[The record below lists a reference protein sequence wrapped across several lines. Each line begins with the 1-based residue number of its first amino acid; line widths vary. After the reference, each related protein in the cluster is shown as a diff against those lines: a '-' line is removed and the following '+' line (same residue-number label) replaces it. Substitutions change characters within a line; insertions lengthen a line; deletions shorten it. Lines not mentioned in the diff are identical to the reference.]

1 MDKNNLIGLVLIF
14 ICLMAYMQLNRPTP
28 EQLAEQKRLQDS
40 IATAQQID
48 DGLTQKAEKGEF
60 SLENSTSNTNND
72 FQNTASLASLPDSL
86 RQIELGKKFGAFAA
100 AGYGTEQEEV
110 LENEFLKVTFT
121 NKGGK
126 IKSVELKK
134 YFKLLAD
141 STGRND
147 VKSALKLLED
157 KKDRFDY
164 IFPTKGVGKV
174 RSGDLFFQTQKTGN
188 TITFRADAGNG
199 RYFEQKYTLSADNYD
214 LNYDLKFQGLGEVL
228 TNDVSTIELHW
239 LNYLDKLEKSTYYE
253 RIYSSTYF
261 KPSDDDPSYCSC
273 TSDGEEDADGEPVE
287 WVSHANQF
295 FNSALMTQGRA
306 FQSAYMTTKML
317 KDKDDD
323 LKILNT
329 KIQIPFNLS
338 GSETFAMK
346 MYVGPNEYERLEA
359 YGNDLEDVIPFGRS
373 ILGTV
378 NRWIIRPLF
387 VFLSGFIGNM
397 GIVIL
402 VLTILVKLVLYPL
415 TYKMLYSQS
424 KMAALKP
431 QLAKM
436 KEKFKDDQQAQQVES
451 MKMYREYGVNP
462 LGGCL
467 PIFIQMPIW
476 IALYRFFPASIE
488 FRQQPFLWAPDLS
501 TFDAFF
507 HLPTE
512 IPFLG
517 SHLSLFTLLWVATT
531 IAYTYYNTKH
541 MDFSGQPAAMKYMQY
556 FMPIMFVGFF
566 NNYASGLTAYL
577 FFSNLFNIG
586 QTLITK
592 NFIIN
597 QDKIK
602 LEMEAHKKKPKKKGG
617 FQERMAKM
625 LEEQKKKAAEAEANA
640 AKKKKK

>member
-1 MDKNNLIGLVLIF
+1 MDKNNLIGMVLIF

-28 EQLAEQKRLQDS
+28 EQLAEQERLQDS
-40 IATAQQID
+40 VAAAQQID
-48 DGLTQKAEKGEF
+48 DGLTKKAEDGEF
-60 SLENSTSNTNND
+60 TLDNSTANTSND
-72 FQNTASLASLPDSL
+72 FQNTASLSALPDSL
-86 RQIELGKKFGAFAA
+86 RQVESAKKFGAFAA
-100 AGYGTEQEEV
+100 AGFGTEEETI
-110 LENEFLKVTFT
+110 LENKLMKVTFT

-126 IKSVELKK
+126 IKSVELKEH
-134 YFKLLAD
+134 FTLLAD

-147 VKSALKLLED
+147 IKAALKLLD
-157 KKDRFDY
+157 DQKDRFDY
-164 IFPTKGVGKV
+164 IFPIRGVGKV

-199 RYFEQKYTLSADNYD
+199 RFFEQKYTLSADNYE
-214 LNYDLKFQGLGEVL
+214 LNYDLKFQGLGEIL
-228 TNDVSTIELHW
+228 TNDASTIELHW
-239 LNYLDKLEKSTYYE
+239 LNYLGKLEKSTYYE

-261 KPSDDDPSYCSC
+261 KAADESPSYCSC
-273 TSDGEEDADGEPVE
+273 TSDGEEDADGDPVE
-287 WVSHANQF
+287 WVAHSNQF
-295 FNSALMTQGRA
+295 FNSSLMTQGKA
-306 FQSAYMTTKML
+306 FHSAFMTTKML
-317 KDKDDD
+317 EDKDDE

-329 KIQIPFNLS
+329 KIQIPFGQS
-338 GSETFAMK
+338 ASETFAMK
-346 MYVGPNEYERLEA
+346 MYIGPNEFERLEV
-359 YGNDLEDVIPFGRS
+359 YENSLEDIIPFGRS

-378 NRWIIRPLF
+378 NRWVIRPLF
-387 VFLSGFIGNM
+387 MFLSSFIGNM
-397 GIVIL
+397 GLVIL
-402 VLTILVKLVLYPL
+402 ALTILVKLVLYPL

-436 KEKFKDDQQAQQVES
+436 KEKLKDDSQAQQVES

-467 PIFIQMPIW
+467 PMVVQMPIW

-488 FRQQPFLWAPDLS
+488 FRQKAFLWAPDLS

-566 NNYASGLTAYL
+566 NSYASGLTAYL

-602 LEMEAHKKKPKKKGG
+602 MELDAHKKKPKKKGG
-617 FQERMAKM
+617 FQERMANM
-625 LEEQKKKAAEAEANA
+625 LAEQKKKAEAAEAA